1 MTIAQRDAASSKD
14 LIRSVSSLS
23 NNLMSE
29 VAKVIIGKPE
39 NIRKVTVGVLSNG
52 NVLIEDNPGLAKTLM
67 ANTFASSLGCK
78 FKRVQFTPDLM
89 PGDVLGTH
97 ILQQTDSGQRE
108 MLFEPGPVFTNILLA
123 DEINRASPKTQ
134 SAMLETMQERSV
146 TLRGQ
151 TRELPDPFFVIA
163 SQNPIEMEGTY
174 PLPEAQ
180 LDRFL
185 FRLIIDYPD
194 AASEAEI
201 IRRKI
206 GPSVELHPIVSKQA
220 ILEGKDMIHT
230 GINAEKN
237 VLEYISSIVQ
247 NTSNIPKVTL
257 GASPR
262 ASVALLYASKGYAAV
277 TEGRSYV
284 IPDDVK
290 AVAFDVLNHRLILQ
304 QNALLDLDDGDS
316 NSATEY
322 LRKLI
327 KGCIDEVIVP
337 V

>member
-1 MTIAQRDAASSKD
+1 MIETLKSTEDIKNLRDK
-14 LIRSVSSLS
+14 LKVEIG
-23 NNLMSE
+23 NNLVGLDNIVDSL
-29 VAKVIIGKPE
+29 IIS
-39 NIRKVTVGVLSNG
+39 ILVGG
-52 NVLIEDNPGLAKTLM
+52 HVLIEGFPGTGKTLI
-67 ANTFASSLGCK
+67 ANLFSKSVESTSNRIQS
-78 FKRVQFTPDLM
+78 TSDLM
-89 PGDVLGTH
+89 PSDITGTR
-97 ILQQTDSGQRE
+97 IYNPKEREFEFRSGPI
-108 MLFEPGPVFTNILLA
+108 FSNFVIV
-123 DEINRASPKTQ
+123 DEINRAPPKSQ
-134 SAMLETMQERSV
+134 SALLECMQERQVSV
-146 TLRGQ
+146 EGM
-151 TRELPDPFFVIA
+151 TRKMDEPFMVLATKNSIEL
-163 SQNPIEMEGTY
+163 EGTY

-194 AASEAEI
+194 KDSEAKIIKRRIGHSPEI
-201 IRRKI
+201 S
-206 GPSVELHPIVSKQA
+206 SVVSKQA
-220 ILEGKDMIHT
+220 ILEGKDMIHS

-237 VLEYISSIVQ
+237 VLEYISSLVQ
-247 NTSNIPKVTL
+247 NTANIPKVTL

-304 QNALLDLDDGDS
+304 QNALLDLDDSDS

-322 LRKLI
+322 LRKI
-327 KGCIDEVIVP
+327 VQDCIEEVIVP

>member
-1 MTIAQRDAASSKD
+1 MINSLKSTDDIKNLRDTLKKEMGNHVVGLDNIVDS
-14 LIRSVSSLS
+14 LIISIL
-23 NNLMSE
+23 
-29 VAKVIIGKPE
+29 
-39 NIRKVTVGVLSNG
+39 VGG
-52 NVLIEDNPGLAKTLM
+52 HVLIEGFPGTGKTLM
-67 ANTFASSLGCK
+67 ANLFSKSIESTSNRIQS
-78 FKRVQFTPDLM
+78 TSDLM
-89 PGDVLGTH
+89 PSDITGTR
-97 ILQQTDSGQRE
+97 IYNPKEREFEFRSGPI
-108 MLFEPGPVFTNILLA
+108 FSNFVIV
-123 DEINRASPKTQ
+123 DEINRAPPKSQ
-134 SAMLETMQERSV
+134 SALLECMQERQVSV
-146 TLRGQ
+146 EGM
-151 TRELPDPFFVIA
+151 TRKMDEPFIVLATKNSIEL
-163 SQNPIEMEGTY
+163 EGTY

-206 GPSVELHPIVSKQA
+206 GQSVELQPVVSKQA

>member
-1 MTIAQRDAASSKD
+1 MINSLKSTDDIKNLRD
-14 LIRSVSSLS
+14 SLKT
-23 NNLMSE
+23 E
-29 VAKVIIGKPE
+29 IGKHVVGLD
-39 NIRKVTVGVLSNG
+39 NIVDSLIISILVGG
-52 NVLIEDNPGLAKTLM
+52 HVLIEGFPGTGKTLM
-67 ANTFASSLGCK
+67 ANLFSKSIESTSNRIQS
-78 FKRVQFTPDLM
+78 TSDLM
-89 PGDVLGTH
+89 PSDITGTR
-97 ILQQTDSGQRE
+97 IYNPKEREFEFRSGPI
-108 MLFEPGPVFTNILLA
+108 FSNFVIV
-123 DEINRASPKTQ
+123 DEINRAPPKSQ
-134 SAMLETMQERSV
+134 SALLECMQERQVSV
-146 TLRGQ
+146 EGM
-151 TRELPDPFFVIA
+151 TRKMDEPFIVLATKNSIEL
-163 SQNPIEMEGTY
+163 EGTY

-206 GPSVELHPIVSKQA
+206 GQSVELQPVVSKQA

-237 VLEYISSIVQ
+237 VLEYVSSIVQ

>member
-1 MTIAQRDAASSKD
+1 MINSLKSIDDIKNLRDSLKKEIGNHVVGLDNIVDS
-14 LIRSVSSLS
+14 LIISIL
-23 NNLMSE
+23 
-29 VAKVIIGKPE
+29 
-39 NIRKVTVGVLSNG
+39 VGG
-52 NVLIEDNPGLAKTLM
+52 HVLIEGFPGTGKTLI
-67 ANTFASSLGCK
+67 ANLFSKSIESTSNRIQS
-78 FKRVQFTPDLM
+78 TSDLM
-89 PGDVLGTH
+89 PSDITGTR
-97 ILQQTDSGQRE
+97 IYNPKEREFEFRSGPI
-108 MLFEPGPVFTNILLA
+108 FSNFVIV
-123 DEINRASPKTQ
+123 DEINRAPPKSQ
-134 SAMLETMQERSV
+134 SALLECMQERQVSV
-146 TLRGQ
+146 EGM
-151 TRELPDPFFVIA
+151 TRKMDEPFIVLATKNSIEL
-163 SQNPIEMEGTY
+163 EGTY

-206 GPSVELHPIVSKQA
+206 GQSVELQPIVSKQA

-230 GINAEKN
+230 GVNAEKN

-327 KGCIDEVIVP
+327 KDCIDEVIVQ

>member
-1 MTIAQRDAASSKD
+1 MINSLKSTDDIKNLRDTLRKEMGNHVVGLDNIVDS
-14 LIRSVSSLS
+14 LIISIL
-23 NNLMSE
+23 
-29 VAKVIIGKPE
+29 
-39 NIRKVTVGVLSNG
+39 VGG
-52 NVLIEDNPGLAKTLM
+52 HVLIEGFPGTGKTLM
-67 ANTFASSLGCK
+67 ANLFSKSIESTSNRIQS
-78 FKRVQFTPDLM
+78 TSDLM
-89 PGDVLGTH
+89 PSDITGTR
-97 ILQQTDSGQRE
+97 IYNPKEREFEFRSGPI
-108 MLFEPGPVFTNILLA
+108 FSNFVIV
-123 DEINRASPKTQ
+123 DEINRAPPKSQ
-134 SAMLETMQERSV
+134 SALLECMQERQVSV
-146 TLRGQ
+146 EGM
-151 TRELPDPFFVIA
+151 TRKMDEPFMVLATKNSIEL
-163 SQNPIEMEGTY
+163 EGTY

-194 AASEAEI
+194 QASEAEI

-206 GPSVELHPIVSKQA
+206 GQSVELQPIVSKQA
-220 ILEGKDMIHT
+220 ILEGKGMIHT

>member
-1 MTIAQRDAASSKD
+1 MINSLKSIDDIKNLRDSLNTEIGNHVVGLDNIVDS
-14 LIRSVSSLS
+14 LIISIL
-23 NNLMSE
+23 
-29 VAKVIIGKPE
+29 
-39 NIRKVTVGVLSNG
+39 VGG
-52 NVLIEDNPGLAKTLM
+52 HVLIEGFPGTGKTLI
-67 ANTFASSLGCK
+67 ANLFSKSIESTSNRIQS
-78 FKRVQFTPDLM
+78 TSDLM
-89 PGDVLGTH
+89 PSDITGTR
-97 ILQQTDSGQRE
+97 IYNPKEREFEFRSGPI
-108 MLFEPGPVFTNILLA
+108 FSNFVIV
-123 DEINRASPKTQ
+123 DEINRAPPKSQ
-134 SAMLETMQERSV
+134 SALLECMQERQVSIE
-146 TLRGQ
+146 GM
-151 TRELPDPFFVIA
+151 TRKMDEPFIVLATKNSIEL
-163 SQNPIEMEGTY
+163 EGTY

-206 GPSVELHPIVSKQA
+206 GQSVELQPIVSKQA

-262 ASVALLYASKGYAAV
+262 ASVALLYASKGYAAI

-327 KGCIDEVIVP
+327 KNCIDEVIVQ

>member
-1 MTIAQRDAASSKD
+1 MINSLKSIDDIKNLRDSLKTEIGNHVVGLDNIVDS
-14 LIRSVSSLS
+14 LIISIL
-23 NNLMSE
+23 
-29 VAKVIIGKPE
+29 
-39 NIRKVTVGVLSNG
+39 VGG
-52 NVLIEDNPGLAKTLM
+52 HVLIEGFPGTGKTLI
-67 ANTFASSLGCK
+67 ANLFSKSIESTSNRIQS
-78 FKRVQFTPDLM
+78 TSDLM
-89 PGDVLGTH
+89 PSDITGTR
-97 ILQQTDSGQRE
+97 IYNPKEREFEFRSGPI
-108 MLFEPGPVFTNILLA
+108 FSNFVIV
-123 DEINRASPKTQ
+123 DEINRAPPKSQ
-134 SAMLETMQERSV
+134 SALLECMQERQVSV
-146 TLRGQ
+146 EGM
-151 TRELPDPFFVIA
+151 TRKMDEPFIVLATKNSIEL
-163 SQNPIEMEGTY
+163 EGTY

-206 GPSVELHPIVSKQA
+206 GQSVELQPIVSKQA

-262 ASVALLYASKGYAAV
+262 ASVALLYASKGYAAI

-327 KGCIDEVIVP
+327 KDCIDEVIVQ

>member
-1 MTIAQRDAASSKD
+1 MINSLKSTDDIKNLRDSLKTEIGNHVVGLDNIVDS
-14 LIRSVSSLS
+14 LIISIL
-23 NNLMSE
+23 
-29 VAKVIIGKPE
+29 
-39 NIRKVTVGVLSNG
+39 VGG
-52 NVLIEDNPGLAKTLM
+52 HVLIEGFPGTGKTLM
-67 ANTFASSLGCK
+67 ANLFSKSIESTSNRIQS
-78 FKRVQFTPDLM
+78 TSDLM
-89 PGDVLGTH
+89 PSDITGTR
-97 ILQQTDSGQRE
+97 IYNPKEREFEFRSGPI
-108 MLFEPGPVFTNILLA
+108 FSNFVIV
-123 DEINRASPKTQ
+123 DEINRAPPKSQ
-134 SAMLETMQERSV
+134 SALLECMQERQVSV
-146 TLRGQ
+146 EGM
-151 TRELPDPFFVIA
+151 TRKMDEPFIVLATKNSIEL
-163 SQNPIEMEGTY
+163 EGTY

-206 GPSVELHPIVSKQA
+206 GQSVELQSIVSKQA

>member
-1 MTIAQRDAASSKD
+1 MINSLKSIDDIKNLRDSLKTEIGNHVVGLDNIVDS
-14 LIRSVSSLS
+14 LIISIL
-23 NNLMSE
+23 
-29 VAKVIIGKPE
+29 
-39 NIRKVTVGVLSNG
+39 VGG
-52 NVLIEDNPGLAKTLM
+52 HVLIEGFPGTGKTLI
-67 ANTFASSLGCK
+67 ANLFSKSIESTSNRIQS
-78 FKRVQFTPDLM
+78 TSDLM
-89 PGDVLGTH
+89 PSDITGTR
-97 ILQQTDSGQRE
+97 IYNPKEREFEFRSGPI
-108 MLFEPGPVFTNILLA
+108 FSNFVIV
-123 DEINRASPKTQ
+123 DEINRAPPKSQ
-134 SAMLETMQERSV
+134 SALLECMQERQVSV
-146 TLRGQ
+146 EGM
-151 TRELPDPFFVIA
+151 TRKMDEPFIVLATKNSIEL
-163 SQNPIEMEGTY
+163 EGTY

-206 GPSVELHPIVSKQA
+206 GQSVELQPIVSKQA

-316 NSATEY
+316 SSATEY

-327 KGCIDEVIVP
+327 KDCIDEVIVQ

>member
-1 MTIAQRDAASSKD
+1 MINSLKSTDDIKNLRDTLKKEIGNHVVGLDNIVDS
-14 LIRSVSSLS
+14 LIISIL
-23 NNLMSE
+23 
-29 VAKVIIGKPE
+29 
-39 NIRKVTVGVLSNG
+39 VGG
-52 NVLIEDNPGLAKTLM
+52 HVLIEGFPGTGKTLM
-67 ANTFASSLGCK
+67 ANLFSKSIESTSNRIQS
-78 FKRVQFTPDLM
+78 TSDLM
-89 PGDVLGTH
+89 PSDITGTR
-97 ILQQTDSGQRE
+97 IYNPKEREFEFRSGPI
-108 MLFEPGPVFTNILLA
+108 FSNFVIV
-123 DEINRASPKTQ
+123 DEINRAPPKSQ
-134 SAMLETMQERSV
+134 SALLECMQERQVSV
-146 TLRGQ
+146 EGM
-151 TRELPDPFFVIA
+151 TRKMDEPFMVLATKNSIEL
-163 SQNPIEMEGTY
+163 EGTY

-206 GPSVELHPIVSKQA
+206 GQSVELQPIVSKQA
-220 ILEGKDMIHT
+220 ILEGKGMIHT

-322 LRKLI
+322 LRKII

>member
-1 MTIAQRDAASSKD
+1 MINSLKSIDDIKNLRDSLKTEIGNHVVGLDNIVDS
-14 LIRSVSSLS
+14 LIISIL
-23 NNLMSE
+23 
-29 VAKVIIGKPE
+29 
-39 NIRKVTVGVLSNG
+39 VGG
-52 NVLIEDNPGLAKTLM
+52 HVLIEGFPGTGKTLI
-67 ANTFASSLGCK
+67 ANLFSKSIESTSNRIQS
-78 FKRVQFTPDLM
+78 TSDLM
-89 PGDVLGTH
+89 PSDITGTR
-97 ILQQTDSGQRE
+97 IYNPKEREFEFRSGPI
-108 MLFEPGPVFTNILLA
+108 FSNFVIV
-123 DEINRASPKTQ
+123 DEINRAPPKSQ
-134 SAMLETMQERSV
+134 SALLECMQERQVSIE
-146 TLRGQ
+146 GM
-151 TRELPDPFFVIA
+151 TRKMDEPFIVLATKNSIEL
-163 SQNPIEMEGTY
+163 EGTY

-206 GPSVELHPIVSKQA
+206 GQSVELQPIVSKQA

-230 GINAEKN
+230 GVNAEKN

-327 KGCIDEVIVP
+327 KDCIDEVIVQ

>member
-1 MTIAQRDAASSKD
+1 MINSLKSIDDIKNLRDSLKTEIGNHIVGLDNIVDS
-14 LIRSVSSLS
+14 LIISIL
-23 NNLMSE
+23 
-29 VAKVIIGKPE
+29 
-39 NIRKVTVGVLSNG
+39 VGG
-52 NVLIEDNPGLAKTLM
+52 HVLIEGFPGTGKTLI
-67 ANTFASSLGCK
+67 ANLFSKSIESTSNRIQS
-78 FKRVQFTPDLM
+78 TSDLM
-89 PGDVLGTH
+89 PSDITGTR
-97 ILQQTDSGQRE
+97 IYNPKEREFEFRSGPI
-108 MLFEPGPVFTNILLA
+108 FSNFVIV
-123 DEINRASPKTQ
+123 DEINRAPPKSQ
-134 SAMLETMQERSV
+134 SALLECMQERQVSV
-146 TLRGQ
+146 EGM
-151 TRELPDPFFVIA
+151 TRKMDEPFIVLATKNSIEL
-163 SQNPIEMEGTY
+163 EGTY

-206 GPSVELHPIVSKQA
+206 GQSVELQPIVSKQA

-262 ASVALLYASKGYAAV
+262 ASVALLYASKGYAAI

-327 KGCIDEVIVP
+327 KDCIDEVIVQ

>member
-1 MTIAQRDAASSKD
+1 MINSLKSTDDIKNLRDSLKTEIGNHVVGLDNIVDS
-14 LIRSVSSLS
+14 LIISIL
-23 NNLMSE
+23 
-29 VAKVIIGKPE
+29 
-39 NIRKVTVGVLSNG
+39 VGG
-52 NVLIEDNPGLAKTLM
+52 HVLIEGFPGTGKTLM
-67 ANTFASSLGCK
+67 ANLFSKSIESTSNRIQS
-78 FKRVQFTPDLM
+78 TSDLM
-89 PGDVLGTH
+89 PSDITGTR
-97 ILQQTDSGQRE
+97 IYNPKEREFEFRSGPI
-108 MLFEPGPVFTNILLA
+108 FSNFVIV
-123 DEINRASPKTQ
+123 DEINRAPPKSQ
-134 SAMLETMQERSV
+134 SALLECMQERQVSV
-146 TLRGQ
+146 EGM
-151 TRELPDPFFVIA
+151 TRKMDEPFIVLATKNSIEL
-163 SQNPIEMEGTY
+163 EGTY

-206 GPSVELHPIVSKQA
+206 GQSVELQPIVSKQA

-322 LRKLI
+322 LRKII
-327 KGCIDEVIVP
+327 KDCIDEVIVP

>member
-1 MTIAQRDAASSKD
+1 MINSLKSTDDIKNLRDTLKKEMGNHVVGLDNIVDS
-14 LIRSVSSLS
+14 LIISIL
-23 NNLMSE
+23 
-29 VAKVIIGKPE
+29 
-39 NIRKVTVGVLSNG
+39 VGG
-52 NVLIEDNPGLAKTLM
+52 HVLIEGFPGTGKTLM
-67 ANTFASSLGCK
+67 ANLFSKSIESTSNRIQS
-78 FKRVQFTPDLM
+78 TSDLM
-89 PGDVLGTH
+89 PSDITGTR
-97 ILQQTDSGQRE
+97 IYNPKEREFEFRSGPI
-108 MLFEPGPVFTNILLA
+108 FSNFVIV
-123 DEINRASPKTQ
+123 DEINRAPPKSQ
-134 SAMLETMQERSV
+134 SALLECMQERQVSV
-146 TLRGQ
+146 EGM
-151 TRELPDPFFVIA
+151 TRKMDEPFMVLATKNSIEL
-163 SQNPIEMEGTY
+163 EGTY

-194 AASEAEI
+194 QASEAEI

-206 GPSVELHPIVSKQA
+206 GQSVELQPIVSKQA
-220 ILEGKDMIHT
+220 ILEGKGMIHT

>member
-1 MTIAQRDAASSKD
+1 MINSLKSTDDIKNLRDSLRTEIGNHVVGLDNIVDS
-14 LIRSVSSLS
+14 LIISIL
-23 NNLMSE
+23 
-29 VAKVIIGKPE
+29 
-39 NIRKVTVGVLSNG
+39 VGG
-52 NVLIEDNPGLAKTLM
+52 HVLIEGFPGTGKTLI
-67 ANTFASSLGCK
+67 ANLFSKSIESTSNRIQS
-78 FKRVQFTPDLM
+78 TSDLM
-89 PGDVLGTH
+89 PSDITGTR
-97 ILQQTDSGQRE
+97 IYNPKEREFEFRSGPI
-108 MLFEPGPVFTNILLA
+108 FSNFVIV
-123 DEINRASPKTQ
+123 DEINRAPPKSQ
-134 SAMLETMQERSV
+134 SALLECMQERQVSV
-146 TLRGQ
+146 EGM
-151 TRELPDPFFVIA
+151 TRKMDEPFIVLATKNSIEL
-163 SQNPIEMEGTY
+163 EGTY

-206 GPSVELHPIVSKQA
+206 GQSVELQPVVSKQA

-237 VLEYISSIVQ
+237 ILEYISSIVQ

>member
-1 MTIAQRDAASSKD
+1 MINSLKSIDDIKNLRDSLKTEIGNHVVGLDNIVDS
-14 LIRSVSSLS
+14 LIISIL
-23 NNLMSE
+23 
-29 VAKVIIGKPE
+29 
-39 NIRKVTVGVLSNG
+39 VGG
-52 NVLIEDNPGLAKTLM
+52 HVLIEGFPGTGKTLI
-67 ANTFASSLGCK
+67 ANLFSKSIESTSNRIQS
-78 FKRVQFTPDLM
+78 TSDLM
-89 PGDVLGTH
+89 PSDITGTR
-97 ILQQTDSGQRE
+97 IYNPKEREFEFRSGPI
-108 MLFEPGPVFTNILLA
+108 FSNFVIV
-123 DEINRASPKTQ
+123 DEINRAPPKSQ
-134 SAMLETMQERSV
+134 SALLECMQERQVSV
-146 TLRGQ
+146 EGM
-151 TRELPDPFFVIA
+151 TRKMDEPFIVLATKNSIEL
-163 SQNPIEMEGTY
+163 EGTY

-206 GPSVELHPIVSKQA
+206 GPSVELQPIVSKQA

-230 GINAEKN
+230 GVNAEKN

-262 ASVALLYASKGYAAV
+262 ASVALLYASKGYAAI

-327 KGCIDEVIVP
+327 KDCIDEVIVQ

>member
-1 MTIAQRDAASSKD
+1 
-14 LIRSVSSLS
+14 
-23 NNLMSE
+23 
-29 VAKVIIGKPE
+29 
-39 NIRKVTVGVLSNG
+39 
-52 NVLIEDNPGLAKTLM
+52 
-67 ANTFASSLGCK
+67 
-78 FKRVQFTPDLM
+78 
-89 PGDVLGTH
+89 
-97 ILQQTDSGQRE
+97 
-108 MLFEPGPVFTNILLA
+108 
-123 DEINRASPKTQ
+123 
-134 SAMLETMQERSV
+134 MQERQVSV
-146 TLRGQ
+146 EGM
-151 TRELPDPFFVIA
+151 TRKMDEPFIVLATKNSIEL
-163 SQNPIEMEGTY
+163 EGTY

-206 GPSVELHPIVSKQA
+206 GQSVELQSIVSKQA

-237 VLEYISSIVQ
+237 VLEYVSSIVQ

-262 ASVALLYASKGYAAV
+262 AAVALLYASKGYAAV